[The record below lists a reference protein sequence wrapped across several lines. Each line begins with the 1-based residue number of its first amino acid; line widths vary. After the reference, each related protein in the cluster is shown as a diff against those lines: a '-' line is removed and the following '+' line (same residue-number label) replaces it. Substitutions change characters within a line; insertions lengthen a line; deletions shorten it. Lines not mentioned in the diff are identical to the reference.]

1 MDLLG
6 VGVPELIVIIILAL
20 IFVGPRDLPRL
31 AARAAEFLREIRKMS
46 ESLTTEWQKEVNA
59 ADLDLGG
66 LKELSEELSEA
77 QKSVKKMTSLQLNL
91 DDVIK
96 PDSKNSA
103 TSAPKKDTAAE
114 ASPPPPPE
122 KPEKPSVEETPASD
136 QPNE

>member
-46 ESLTTEWQKEVNA
+46 EGLTTEWQKEVNA
-59 ADLDLGG
+59 ANLDLGG

-77 QKSVKKMTSLQLNL
+77 QKSVKKITSLQLNL
-91 DDVIK
+91 DDVVNA
-96 PDSKNSA
+96 DSKNSA
-103 TSAPKKDTAAE
+103 PPAPKKDAAAE
-114 ASPPPPPE
+114 ASPPPPE
-122 KPEKPSVEETPASD
+122 KPEKPSVEETSASD

>member
-20 IFVGPRDLPRL
+20 IFVGPRDLPKL

-46 ESLTTEWQKEVNA
+46 EGLTTEWQKEVNA
-59 ADLDLGG
+59 ANLDLGG

-91 DDVIK
+91 DDAVK
-96 PDSKNSA
+96 TEAKNSA
-103 TSAPKKDTAAE
+103 PPAPKKDVAAE
-114 ASPPPPPE
+114 ASPPSPPE
-122 KPEKPSVEETPASD
+122 APEKPSVEETPASD